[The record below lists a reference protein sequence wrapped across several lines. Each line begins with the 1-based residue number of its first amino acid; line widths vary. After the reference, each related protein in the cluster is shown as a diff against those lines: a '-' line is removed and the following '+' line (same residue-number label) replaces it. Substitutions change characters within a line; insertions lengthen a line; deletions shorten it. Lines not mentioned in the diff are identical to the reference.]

1 MLSPCTLLTLQYA
14 HMHARIAGTDI
25 LVHTWTSLLP
35 CCCHDSVTRCASAR
49 LASKA
54 WQEQRVCP
62 VDTWCPLT
70 TARLHADLKLYT
82 RRVEVTRDKI
92 PSWPH
97 DKLTV
102 LAEQSS
108 IFYDLMIPELVE
120 QVIILLHLHP
130 QGKLG
135 RVSPPVI
142 LTAAPSCC
150 FYRMQ
155 LTLQLSSEVLM
166 CVWGFEA

>member
-1 MLSPCTLLTLQYA
+1 MRSPCTLLTLQYA
-14 HMHARIAGTDI
+14 HMHARLAGADI
-25 LVHTWTSLLP
+25 LVHTWTSLLT
-35 CCCHDSVTRCASAR
+35 CCGHDLLTRCAFAR

-54 WQEQRVCP
+54 WQEQRACP
-62 VDTWCPLT
+62 VDAWCPLK
-70 TARLHADLKLYT
+70 TARSHADLKLYT

-102 LAEQSS
+102 LAEQSTV
-108 IFYDLMIPELVE
+108 FYDLMIPELVE
-120 QVIILLHLHP
+120 QVIILLHLGLE
-130 QGKLG
+130 GKLW
-135 RVSPPVI
+135 RVSTPVI
-142 LTAAPSCC
+142 LAAAPSCC

-155 LTLQLSSEVLM
+155 LTLLVSSGVLM